1 MDESKS
7 YNNMTSTVSEIIR
20 SKYATN
26 NIPEITK
33 QKLGKVE
40 LHFPLN
46 NKLSSTVLL
55 RPSLKLLYRLKIEQE
70 VKLIKVNVITVKLN

>member
-7 YNNMTSTVSEIIR
+7 YHNMTSTVSKIIR